1 MIIERDYTF
10 LNGGV
15 NNIIITME
23 IYYTVLEEEVNKMII
38 VVIERY

>member
-1 MIIERDYTF
+1 MIIERDYTV

-15 NNIIITME
+15 DNMIITVE

-38 VVIERY
+38 VVMERY